1 MPGDLRNN
9 AWFAPKPAPDPID
22 DLANAIILRAVDDY
36 VMALKL
42 LRKHPDAV
50 MAGKEKRSIEHFFA
64 SSWCKILTSVDMVSV
79 AKIIRKRIADGEL
92 VKCLDDDGTKK
103 EDTGNGNQET

>member
-36 VMALKL
+36 IYALKTIH
-42 LRKHPDAV
+42 KHPGA
-50 MAGKEKRSIEHFFA
+50 KEAEHNKREIERFFA
-64 SSWCKILTSVDMVSV
+64 SKWCKVLTDVDMVLV
-79 AKIIRKRIADGEL
+79 ARKIREQIFNS
-92 VKCLDDDGTKK
+92 KK
-103 EDTGNGNQET
+103 EDAKNGDQEA